1 MGSPVAMPN
10 YGAVPEYF
18 APVGMALISALKS
31 HLPGGMSEKE
41 ADAWLLA
48 YTFIADMMIDEMPPA
63 AEITAA
69 E

>member
-1 MGSPVAMPN
+1 
-10 YGAVPEYF
+10 
-18 APVGMALISALKS
+18 MALISPLKS

-41 ADAWLLA
+41 ADTWLLA

>member
-1 MGSPVAMPN
+1 MPN
-10 YGAVPEYF
+10 YGAVPEHF